1 MFGIHSAARA
11 ARSSLLSAAVAG
23 VGLAGLLGLAPSAA
37 HAASNQVSGF
47 VTVDSCGAL
56 SGKITYAPGLIS
68 NTARATNATMT
79 GFISNC
85 SNQAGLGAGFGKV
98 TMNLSGNASL
108 AANSYSSGT
117 FTINWPTPATVASTG
132 TVSVVDS
139 GGVEQLSGTVTSGP
153 FTGAVIGMNY
163 LPTSQKGNGTAVLP
177 VTSQTFINTTSLTVS
192 ENTG

>member
-11 ARSSLLSAAVAG
+11 ARNTLLSAAVAG
-23 VGLAGLLGLAPSAA
+23 IGLAGLLGAAPSAA
-37 HAASNQVSGF
+37 HAATNQAKGF
-47 VTVDSCGAL
+47 VTVDSCGAM
-56 SGKITYAPGLIS
+56 SGKITYSPGLLS
-68 NTARATNATMT
+68 NTAQATNATVT
-79 GFISNC
+79 GFVSNC

-108 AANSYSSGT
+108 AANGYGSGT
-117 FTINWPTPATVASTG
+117 FTINWPAPATVASTG
-132 TVSVVDS
+132 TVSVVDNA
-139 GGVEQLSGTVTSGP
+139 GVEQLSGTVTSGS

-163 LPTSQKGNGTAVLP
+163 LPTSQKGKGTALNP